1 MSIFNK
7 EDFKN
12 TQWFII
18 EKLLQ
23 VVVAIF
29 IIPKIFNSLNTSNI
43 GQLEFSKATIGI
55 LTPFLF
61 LGLSAIC
68 IRELIFNPKEKHK
81 IIATTFVLRLLSF
94 CVIFTGLVLYYLTS
108 TESNINTIVLL
119 LSFSYFFKITDVFE
133 FYIQATKQSKLLFIA
148 KSTSLLIITL
158 AQYYGVI
165 KNFDVFYFASIISI
179 DYLVLGIIYSY
190 FLIKTKQLQLH
201 LFTFCKATAINLLKG
216 SFPLLVSNLLI
227 SFYLVIDELFLK
239 HYWSDHINGIFAT
252 VEFLVIYLSWGIGAA
267 IIFGFYPALAETYN
281 FNKSL
286 YNKRMRYLTSTV
298 IIFGLCIG
306 IFYTLF
312 GDIIID
318 TFYNK
323 EYEEAKTPLKIFCW
337 APLFVF
343 VGMLYEK
350 HLVNQDKLMNNIYR
364 FAIGCIA
371 NVFLCYLLIPKYNAT
386 GAAIAVLISHFITN
400 IGYLFLDR
408 QNFVKI
414 KLMIK
419 NNFDIDR

>member
-1 MSIFNK
+1 VAIFNK

-12 TQWFII
+12 TQWFVA

-29 IIPKIFNSLNTSNI
+29 IIPKIFNSLNTSGI

-68 IRELIFNPKEKHK
+68 IREFVFNPKEKHK
-81 IIATTFVLRLLSF
+81 IIATTLVLRLSSF
-94 CVIFTGLVLYYLTS
+94 CVIFTGLVLYYLAS
-108 TESNINTIVLL
+108 TESNISTIVLL

-148 KSTSLLIITL
+148 KIASLLIITL
-158 AQYYGVI
+158 AQYYGVY
-165 KNFDVFYFASIISI
+165 KGLDVFYFASIISI
-179 DYLVLGIIYSY
+179 DYLILGIIYSY

-201 LFTFCKATAINLLKG
+201 LFTFCRTTAINLLKG

-227 SFYLVIDELFLK
+227 LFYLAIDELFLK
-239 HYWSDHINGIFAT
+239 HYWSDHINGVFAT
-252 VEFLVIYLSWGIGAA
+252 VEFLVIYLSWSIGAA
-267 IIFGFYPALAETYN
+267 IIYGFYPALAETYN
-281 FNKSL
+281 SNKNL
-286 YNKRMRYLTSTV
+286 YRKRMRYLTAIV
-298 IIFGLCIG
+298 IVFGMSIG

-318 TFYNK
+318 AFYNK
-323 EYEEAKTPLKIFCW
+323 EYAEAKTPLKIFCW

-343 VGMLYEK
+343 IGMLYEK

-364 FAIGCIA
+364 FAIGCTVNIILCFLLVPKH
-371 NVFLCYLLIPKYNAT
+371 NVT
-386 GAAIAVLISHFITN
+386 GAAVAVLISHFVTN
-400 IGYLFLDR
+400 IGYLFFDKK
-408 QNFVKI
+408 NFIKI
-414 KLMIK
+414 KSTVKNSFLIK
-419 NNFDIDR
+419 P